1 MRGISAALLPQGND
15 LGVIQALKT
24 ALFPQ
29 QAAANAPIVT
39 PGPTVSS
46 APGVTTQ
53 TPPST
58 AAPVTS
64 TPTPPSTTPAPT
76 STGPI
81 NYLPTNVTQ
90 SLGTNYEPY
99 VEQAGNQANF
109 PSNTTG
115 EESVSG

>member
-1 MRGISAALLPQGND
+1 MSAALLPQANP
-15 LGVIQALKT
+15 LGVIQALKS
-24 ALFPQ
+24 AFLPQ
-29 QAAANAPIVT
+29 QPAANTPIVT
-39 PGPTVSS
+39 PGPVVTS
-46 APGVTTQ
+46 APAVTTQ

-58 AAPVTS
+58 ATPVTS

-90 SLGTNYEPY
+90 SLGTDYEPY

-115 EESVSG
+115 EFPGFGS

>member
-1 MRGISAALLPQGND
+1 MCLLPQENP
-15 LGVIQALKT
+15 LGVIQALKQ

-29 QAAANAPIVT
+29 QAAANSPIVT
-39 PGPTVSS
+39 PP
-46 APGVTTQ
+46 P

-58 AAPVTS
+58 TAPATS
-64 TPTPPSTTPAPT
+64 TATPVVSTPAPPSTTPAPT

-115 EESVSG
+115 EHLVS